1 MSLTERNQTA
11 AEADADA
18 SPVSGIESYRIVS
31 PMDRTGRMTVE
42 APGGATYTVVGSL
55 DERISKR
62 LRDRA
67 PGATAR
73 MELSPAP
80 SETGYVVARVKAG
93 GLPAL

>member
-1 MSLTERNQTA
+1 MSLTERDAT
-11 AEADADA
+11 AEADAA
-18 SPVSGIESYRIVS
+18 PETGICTYRVVD

-42 APGGATYTVVGSL
+42 STDGATYTVVGTG

-67 PGATAR
+67 PGATVR

-80 SETGYVVARVKAG
+80 SGTGYIVGRVRAG
-93 GLPAL
+93 ALPPL

>member
-1 MSLTERNQTA
+1 MSLTERNTTA
-11 AEADADA
+11 AADADE
-18 SPVSGIESYRIVS
+18 SPVSGVESYRIVT

-42 APGGATYTVVGSL
+42 APGGATYTVVGTL
-55 DERISKR
+55 DERLSKR

-80 SETGYVVARVKAG
+80 SGTGYVVARVKPGA
-93 GLPAL
+93 LPAL

>member
-1 MSLTERNQTA
+1 MSLTERNTTA
-11 AEADADA
+11 AKGEADA
-18 SPVSGIESYRIVS
+18 SPVSAVESYRIVS

-42 APGGATYTVVGSL
+42 APDGETYTVVGSL

-62 LRDRA
+62 LRGRA

-80 SETGYVVARVKAG
+80 SGTGYVVARVKPG
-93 GLPAL
+93 SLPGF